1 MRRIFSFV
9 LVLLVFITILPMTVY
24 AEDKSENVVYFE
36 DGSYLTIFIDKEY
49 LRASGSQTGR
59 KTYQYT
65 DSDGD
70 IAWKV
75 VLNGTFTYTG
85 SSAQCISSS
94 VDVTLYISGWYVVSE
109 SAGKSGSSATGNVT
123 MGLKMLGVTIKKVPL
138 TMTLTCDANGNLS

>member
-1 MRRIFSFV
+1 MRRIFSFALV
-9 LVLLVFITILPMTVY
+9 LVVFITMLPMTVY
-24 AEDKSENVVYFE
+24 AEDKNENVVYFE
-36 DGSYLTIFIDKEY
+36 DGSYLTIFMDKEY

-75 VLNGTFTYTG
+75 VLNGTFAYTG
-85 SSAQCISSS
+85 SSAQCMSSS
-94 VDVTLYISGWYVVSE
+94 VDVTIYISGWYVLSE
-109 SAGKSGSSATGNVT
+109 SAGKSGASATGDVT
-123 MGLKMLGVTIKKVPL
+123 MGLKMLGITIKKVPL